1 MKLHPFTNTCE
12 TFAHI
17 VHIYIYIYTIKRVCN
32 YPPTHRNSN
41 RRNVVY
47 ESWLISRGRVRSNG
61 GRFTAMIE
69 FEIAHAGRIPD
80 EEANHNRFDL
90 YRIQISQLQ
99 SCSLDS
105 PSSFLSFEKWTFFLS
120 LKINLTRSL
129 VTICRSGCTCTRA
142 EI

>member
-90 YRIQISQLQ
+90 YRIQISHAEL
-99 SCSLDS
+99 
-105 PSSFLSFEKWTFFLS
+105 FARLSFEFSFFRKMEFFFLS